1 MYLNFFLNNEV
12 DKKKNNRERIIIEQ
26 WVFDNIE
33 QNKIIKILYFV
44 FMNWNIETF

>member
-1 MYLNFFLNNEV
+1 MYLNFFLNNKV

-26 WVFDNIE
+26 WVFDDIE